1 VSLLRIAVT
10 AGETGPV
17 VALSGDADLSTVT
30 ELSEA
35 LTAQVAAGPRRLIV
49 DISGLAFADSAS
61 IRVIVLAGRAL
72 RDQGGAME
80 LANPQSAV
88 ARLLSLMGVDQM
100 ITMRD

>member
-1 VSLLRIAVT
+1 MSLLRIAVT
-10 AGETGPV
+10 AGEAGPV
-17 VALSGDADLSTVT
+17 VALSGDADLSTAT

-35 LTAQVAAGPRRLIV
+35 LTAQVDAGPRLLIV

-72 RDQGGAME
+72 RDQGGALE
-80 LANPQSAV
+80 LVNPQPAV

-100 ITMRD
+100 ITVRD